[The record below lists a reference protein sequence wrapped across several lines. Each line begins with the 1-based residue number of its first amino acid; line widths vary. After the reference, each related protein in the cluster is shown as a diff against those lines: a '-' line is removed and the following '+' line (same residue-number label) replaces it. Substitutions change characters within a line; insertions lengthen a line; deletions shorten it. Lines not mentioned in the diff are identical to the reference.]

1 MPAIRI
7 RVASLLQ
14 SYTGGRS
21 VVEVDA
27 ATVGEA
33 IAALEQRFPGIAF
46 RIVDEQRQIRPHM
59 NLFLNEEK
67 VRDLAAPVAAGD
79 EIYIVGALSGG

>member
-1 MPAIRI
+1 MAAVRV
-7 RVASLLQ
+7 RVASLLH

-21 VVEVDA
+21 VIEVEA

-33 IAALEQRFPGIAF
+33 LSAMERQFPGLLF
-46 RIVDEQRQIRPHM
+46 RIVDEQQQIRPHM
-59 NLFLNEEK
+59 NVFLNEEK
-67 VRDLAAPVAAGD
+67 VRDLTTAATGG

>member
-1 MPAIRI
+1 MPAIRV
-7 RVASLLQ
+7 RVASLLY
-14 SYTGGRS
+14 SYTGGKS

-27 ATVGEA
+27 GTVGEA
-33 IAALEQRFPGIAF
+33 IAALEQRFPGVAF

-59 NLFLNEEK
+59 NVFLNEEK
-67 VRDLAAPVAAGD
+67 VRDLGEPVSAGD

>member
-1 MPAIRI
+1 MTAV
-7 RVASLLQ
+7 RVRLASLLH

-21 VVEVDA
+21 TIEVEG

-33 IAALEQRFPGIAF
+33 IEEVDRKFPGLAF
-46 RIVDEQRQIRPHM
+46 RVIDEQGQIRPHM
-59 NLFLNEEK
+59 NVFLNENS
-67 VRDLAAPVAAGD
+67 VRDLNTSVSAGD

>member
-1 MPAIRI
+1 MPAIRV
-7 RVASLLQ
+7 RVASLLHA
-14 SYTGGRS
+14 YTGGRS
-21 VVEVDA
+21 VIEVDA

-33 IAALEQRFPGIAF
+33 LSVLEGRFPGLVF
-46 RIVDEQRQIRPHM
+46 RVVDEQGHIRPHM

-67 VRDLAAPVAAGD
+67 VRDLAAAVTDGA

>member
-7 RVASLLQ
+7 RVASLLY
-14 SYTGGRS
+14 SYTGRQS

-27 ATVGEA
+27 GTVAEA

-59 NLFLNEEK
+59 NVFLNEEK
-67 VRDLAAPVAAGD
+67 VRDLASSVAVGD

>member
-1 MPAIRI
+1 MPVIRI
-7 RVASLLQ
+7 RVASLLY

-27 ATVGEA
+27 DTVGEA
-33 IAALEQRFPGIAF
+33 IAVLDQRFPGIAF

-59 NLFLNEEK
+59 NVFLNEMK
-67 VRDLAAPVAAGD
+67 VRDLATPVAADD